1 MEATERRCGALHG
14 RQTRAEHFGYDK
26 RMISSLN
33 HARVKGTGAGKNDC
47 VSVAVLLA
55 RPRANESCRNN
66 HAFQG
71 NDFISHALCESGNL
85 YFGGT
90 GDIEFLH
97 RRQQTLD
104 YIRDD
109 LVSWALRTTTD
120 PSVDPH

>member
-33 HARVKGTGAGKNDC
+33 HSRVKGTGAWKNDR

-71 NDFISHALCESGNL
+71 NDFISHALRESGNL
-85 YFGGT
+85 YFHGAR
-90 GDIEFLH
+90 DVEFLH
-97 RRQQTLD
+97 HRQQTLD
-104 YIRDD
+104 HIRDD
-109 LVSWALRTTTD
+109 FVPCALWTTTD
-120 PSVDPH
+120 QGID